1 MMNLKPKQ
9 YFIQLLNKLFDDSIT
24 NKELE
29 KLSHFFLNNQELL
42 NWPQHF
48 GSKIEIEARIF
59 NKIQSDINSGLLK
72 ENKIIPLY
80 KKYLFKYAVASSVV
94 LLISLTYILNR
105 DNTSITTNPILVNT
119 NIIEPGKDKAT
130 LTLEDGSIVAL
141 EKGNTYQI
149 QNASSNGEKLV
160 YDSGA
165 KTSKKIVYNYLTVP
179 RGGQFH
185 IILSDGT
192 QVWLNSE
199 SQLKYPVLFNEE
211 DSRKV
216 ELVYGEAYFD
226 VSPSSEHKGLK
237 FKVFNQSQ
245 EVEVFGTEFNI
256 KAYKDDTKIY
266 TTLVEGKVTVNIG
279 NLKQSLLPSQQL
291 SLNRKTNNTTVNYVD
306 VFNEVSWKDGVFSF
320 ENIPLKEMMKV
331 LSRWYDV
338 EVLFKNKSIENEQ
351 FVGVL
356 RKSQNLEEILLSIEN
371 FKIIKNHEIK
381 DKKVILE

>member
-291 SLNRKTNNTTVNYVD
+291 SINRKTNNTTVNYVD

>member
-245 EVEVFGTEFNI
+245 EVEVFGTKFNI

>member
-130 LTLEDGSIVAL
+130 LTLEDGSIIAL

>member
-1 MMNLKPKQ
+1 MNLKPKQ